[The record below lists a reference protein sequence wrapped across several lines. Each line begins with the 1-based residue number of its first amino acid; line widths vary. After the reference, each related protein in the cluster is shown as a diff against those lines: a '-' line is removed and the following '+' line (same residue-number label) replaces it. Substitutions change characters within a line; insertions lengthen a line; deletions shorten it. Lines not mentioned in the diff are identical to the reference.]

1 LPGGMPGLP
10 YAGRKPEEDSPMT
23 RKSRPASNS
32 ALLSQLRTVAGTRR
46 DATAL
51 VQEAIARRIGK
62 RIPAGRYNLKR
73 TIVVPVAREE

>member
-1 LPGGMPGLP
+1 MITTLPAATPGDKMKH
-10 YAGRKPEEDSPMT
+10 KPT
-23 RKSRPASNS
+23 NS

-73 TIVVPVAREE
+73 AIVVPVDPLP

>member
-1 LPGGMPGLP
+1 VN
-10 YAGRKPEEDSPMT
+10 
-23 RKSRPASNS
+23 RKSRPASNAS
-32 ALLSQLRTVAGTRR
+32 LLSQLRTVAGTRR

-73 TIVVPVAREE
+73 AIVVPVEAGDV

>member
-1 LPGGMPGLP
+1 MN
-10 YAGRKPEEDSPMT
+10 
-23 RKSRPASNS
+23 RKSRPASDAS
-32 ALLSQLRTVAGTRR
+32 LLSQLRSLAGTRR

-73 TIVVPVAREE
+73 TIVVPVEGETT

>member
-1 LPGGMPGLP
+1 MTR
-10 YAGRKPEEDSPMT
+10 RKPT
-23 RKSRPASNS
+23 NAS
-32 ALLSQLRTVAGTRR
+32 LLSRLRTVAGTRR

-73 TIVVPVAREE
+73 AIVVPVEGE